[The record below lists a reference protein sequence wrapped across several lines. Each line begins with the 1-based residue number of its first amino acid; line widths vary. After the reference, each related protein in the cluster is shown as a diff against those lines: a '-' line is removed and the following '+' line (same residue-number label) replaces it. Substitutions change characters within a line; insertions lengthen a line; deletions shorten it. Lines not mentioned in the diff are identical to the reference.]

1 MPLAPDFNPKAAPPA
16 DAGRVM
22 TPGEIAMARTVF
34 GNSIDYSKVRIH
46 TSSYLPAQVQGDNV
60 ITPNGEMYCSKNY
73 CNDFSQEGLETRKL
87 FIHEMTHVWQYQNH
101 VLDPR
106 LEAVKELIKHFG
118 RYSDTYAYKLDKS
131 KDLTDYN
138 LEQQAHMVE
147 DYYAARQ
154 PGAQRTQDDADREVV
169 MKKFIANPS
178 YARSM
183 TWGEMFHEGLKVI
196 ESLPRISPVL
206 PF

>member
-1 MPLAPDFNPKAAPPA
+1 MAVAPDFNRNATPT
-16 DAGRVM
+16 DAGRPM
-22 TPGEIAMARTVF
+22 TQGEIAMARSVF

-73 CNDFSQEGLETRKL
+73 CNDFSQEGLEGRKL
-87 FIHEMTHVWQYQNH
+87 FIHEMTHVWQYQNNI
-101 VLDPR
+101 LDPR
-106 LEAVKELIKHFG
+106 LEAVKEMIKHFG

-147 DYYAARQ
+147 DYYAAKQ
-154 PGAQRTQDDADREVV
+154 KAPGERTQEDADREVV

-178 YARSM
+178 YAHHMSF
-183 TWGEMFHEGLKVI
+183 GEVINEGVKI
-196 ESLPRISPVL
+196 WKALPKFSPVL